1 MNKDAP
7 NPKSIAERLSHTGSK
22 IAELSKQAAS
32 ATKDAMVKVADA
44 GKGAVA
50 KTNQAVTNAVEAKK
64 ERKEEKLT
72 EKIEQTKAELKDDG
86 FIEVAPAMITLPEF
100 EEERMALMAEEHDIL
115 VDLVDHMHALSTR
128 IDQLENTYR
137 ALAIEEKNNAETVER
152 NLQLTKPAILRLLF
166 ISLGWVSLLVGLDQI
181 FTQNQMTII
190 STYPAEIFSWGIGT
204 GIWVVFVLHKMGKA
218 APMLKLTKSTL
229 VQVGFFT
236 TAVSLFLLL
245 LSEDRIATI
254 STVYIAGLVV
264 AMAVI
269 LISRLINEEVDIID

>member
-7 NPKSIAERLSHTGSK
+7 NPKSIAERLSQTGSK

-166 ISLGWVSLLVGLDQI
+166 VSLGWVSLLVGLDQI

>member
-7 NPKSIAERLSHTGSK
+7 NPKSMAERLSQTGSK

-166 ISLGWVSLLVGLDQI
+166 VSLGWVSLLVGLDQI